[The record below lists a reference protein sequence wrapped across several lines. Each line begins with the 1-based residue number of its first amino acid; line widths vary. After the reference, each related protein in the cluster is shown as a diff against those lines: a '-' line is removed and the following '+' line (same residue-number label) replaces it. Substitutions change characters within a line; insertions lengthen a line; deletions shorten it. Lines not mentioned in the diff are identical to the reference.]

1 MPAKDL
7 GQKHTCWK
15 CGTKF
20 YDLKKAD
27 PACPKCGSDPR
38 QAPVTKPAAEKRPRG
53 KPPVEAPEVEEKDL
67 DAEIDDLDEAD
78 AGDDDD
84 DEPKPSSA
92 AATRRRS
99 PPSPRRTPARPP
111 ARCARAPSRPGP
123 SRG

>member
-38 QAPVTKPAAEKRPRG
+38 QAPVSKPASEKRARG
-53 KPPVEAPEVEEKDL
+53 KAPVEVPEVEEKDL
-67 DAEIDDLDEAD
+67 DAEIDNLDDEAEEEVAAD
-78 AGDDDD
+78 E
-84 DEPKPSSA
+84 DEP
-92 AATRRRS
+92 
-99 PPSPRRTPARPP
+99 
-111 ARCARAPSRPGP
+111 
-123 SRG
+123 